1 MFLVDSIST
10 SVYETFGQTLVEALS
25 VVTPALSFRCS
36 GPEDIILDGVN
47 GYLVPA
53 YDTAVYADRLAALL
67 GRERDDAGAFSPRTC
82 RESAQRFGAP
92 AVASRLVELYRTAL
106 DRDSSAE

>member
-1 MFLVDSIST
+1 M
-10 SVYETFGQTLVEALS
+10 G
-25 VVTPALSFRCS
+25 TPALSFRCS

-53 YDTAVYADRLAALL
+53 YDTAVYADRLSALL
-67 GRERDDAGAFSPRTC
+67 GRERDDTGAFSPRTC